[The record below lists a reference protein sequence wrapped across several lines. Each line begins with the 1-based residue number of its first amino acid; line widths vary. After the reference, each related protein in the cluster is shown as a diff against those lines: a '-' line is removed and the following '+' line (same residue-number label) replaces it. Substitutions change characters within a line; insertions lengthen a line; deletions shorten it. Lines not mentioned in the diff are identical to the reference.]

1 MTEALDGFALMLVDD
16 HPLFREGMAL
26 ALASRVPSLEVT
38 AVDCGARAEALIQQD
53 PQRFDLVVLDQRMPG
68 PLDGLAWAARLRRRY
83 PALACALMSGQEDPN
98 LPALARDGGLAAFL
112 PKSLD
117 ITQVLQALEA
127 ISLGRTWFPGTAV
140 RPYAGPALTLRQ
152 MEIVELAARGATS
165 KEIGRALGISPATVR
180 NHFAQI
186 FERLGAK
193 TRAQAVQLAR
203 QGSPGTADD
212 TAHE

>member
-1 MTEALDGFALMLVDD
+1 MMETLDGFALMLVDD

-26 ALASRVPSLEVT
+26 ALVSRLPLLKVT
-38 AVDCGARAEALIQQD
+38 AVDSGACAEALLRQD

-68 PLDGLAWAARLRRRY
+68 PLDGLAWAARLRRQY
-83 PALACALMSGQEDPN
+83 PALACALMSGQEDAN
-98 LPALARDGGLAAFL
+98 LPALARDAGLAAFL

-117 ITQVLQALEA
+117 ITLVLQALEA
-127 ISLGRTWFPGTAV
+127 ISQGRTWFPGTVV

-152 MEIVELAARGATS
+152 MEIVELAARGASS

-193 TRAQAVQLAR
+193 TRAQAVQLVR
-203 QGSPGTADD
+203 QASSGSADD
-212 TAHE
+212 AAHE